1 MSLFP
6 TLYEKTLSRVFDAR
20 DYGLCELSDLLGQVA
35 EASVVVMAAADGEE
49 LIALP
54 KREQTFEEM
63 ERTKQFAV
71 EVGEVFLKFVK
82 FCSKRKH
89 FAVNC

>member
-1 MSLFP
+1 VSLFP

-71 EVGEVFLKFVK
+71 EVRKVFKVFEVLL
-82 FCSKRKH
+82 SR
-89 FAVNC
+89 NILR